1 MLELEG
7 KYYFTDVEHILN
19 KLKVEIT
26 GVSGD
31 NFMMCCPFHN
41 ERKPSFGI
49 HRETGQFNCFSCNT
63 KGDILSFIG
72 RILNIDRRESIKYI
86 TQLSTNERVAP
97 KVDIPTKKLHS
108 NNYEYNRYIDYV
120 GYKYFHG
127 RNISRKTV
135 DMFNLGT
142 EKGEYVVF
150 PITDKEGTTLAV
162 QKRHLKTKKYLFPKG
177 FNVKH
182 HIFGLYE
189 LCKYGD
195 ATKPVIVCESV
206 IDALTCWEY
215 GYQGIAIYSAM
226 ISMQQMDLLVKSPF
240 RLFKDG
246 YDRDSAGRLGWKVF
260 KEQSIPKGLRV
271 VESREHNKK
280 DINELSYEEF
290 LAWVNYY

>member
-19 KLKVEIT
+19 KLDVEIT

-49 HRETGQFNCFSCNT
+49 HRDTGQFNCFSCNT

-72 RILNIDRRESIKYI
+72 RILNIDRKESTKYI

-97 KVDIPTKKLHS
+97 KVNIPTKKLHNTS
-108 NNYEYNRYIDYV
+108 YEYNRFIDYL

-135 DMFNLGT
+135 DMFNIGT

-150 PITDKEGTTLAV
+150 PIKNKEGTTLAV
-162 QKRHLKTKKYLFPKG
+162 QKRHMNTKKYLFPKG

-182 HIFGLYE
+182 YIFGLYE
-189 LCKYGD
+189 LYKYGD
-195 ATKPVIVCESV
+195 VTKPVIICESV

-226 ISMQQMDLLVKSPF
+226 ISMQQLELLVKSPF

-260 KEQSIPKGLRV
+260 KEQAIPKGLRV
-271 VESREHNKK
+271 VESKDHNKK

-290 LAWVNYY
+290 LRWVN